1 MGEQISSKTLA
12 EVFSLSQG
20 AMLKLA
26 EMLTAEARKK
36 DDQERR
42 NAERRAEGRLT
53 AWKRKSV

>member
-42 NAERRAEGRLT
+42 NAERKGG
-53 AWKRKSV
+53 